1 MPPVPPSNAN
11 AAHQLVRDPV
21 YRQLNDLLQGLIR
34 GGEFKPGQ
42 QFLTE
47 REVGERFGVSR
58 ATANKA
64 LSHLVVEG
72 VLEFRKG
79 VGSFVREGVMDYDL
93 QSLMSFTRKATLAGK
108 RPETRV
114 VQFRT
119 QPAGEIDPNVR
130 TALGLVPGDSVYYFE
145 RLRLID
151 GQPIILEHRYLVTRL
166 CPGLT
171 KSQLRGSL
179 YSVLTQTY
187 GLRIRAADEVIQA
200 VNLSSAHAQL
210 LGVPPNTAALRVRA
224 IGHADAPLWWEDT
237 LYRGDAYEFHNTL
250 GNNAKARPANL
261 VICNPTEP
269 VQSPSTPATPSVST
283 TRTARSRIPST

>member
-1 MPPVPPSNAN
+1 MPPALPSIADS
-11 AAHQLVRDPV
+11 ARQLVRDPV

-119 QPAGEIDPNVR
+119 QSAGEIDPTVR
-130 TALGLVPGDSVYYFE
+130 TALGLAPKDTVYYFE

-151 GQPIILEHRYLVTRL
+151 GHPIILEHRYLVTRP

-187 GLRIRAADEVIQA
+187 GLKIRAADEVIQA
-200 VNLSSAHAQL
+200 VNLSSLHAQL
-210 LGVPPNTAALRVRA
+210 LGVAPATAALRVRA

-250 GNNAKARPANL
+250 GTNAKTRPANL

-269 VQSPSTPATPSVST
+269 IHSCSNQTTPSASK
-283 TRTARSRIPST
+283 TRTPPSRPLST